1 MKNLLKILIIAFLS
15 IIVFEAHA
23 QHGGFKFGL
32 SMANANLKGADD
44 TAPTIDNKL
53 LIAPKVGFIFDTPL
67 YEGLFLQTGIFTAIS
82 GFRYDTTRF
91 VEDDNVEIEV
101 NSKEMPFLLYLEFPL
116 DIGYRHQIN
125 DNLLAMVMAG
135 PVFRYLTYSTFAY
148 KTGNDWDNEPTHD
161 GEDHNKIEFFDNF
174 EIGLNIEA
182 GVQFK
187 RYQFTMYYNPGFTNI
202 YSKDYKDIEGDDI
215 EWKNYSFGLNIA
227 ILFGSM
233 D

>member
-1 MKNLLKILIIAFLS
+1 MKNLVKIFIIAFLS
-15 IIVFEAHA
+15 IIVFEASA

-32 SMANANLKGADD
+32 SMANANLKGGDV
-44 TAPTIDNKL
+44 TSPTIDNKL

-67 YEGLFLQTGIFTAIS
+67 YEGLFLQTGIFTAVS
-82 GFRYDTTRF
+82 GFRYDDTRD
-91 VEDDNVEIEV
+91 VEDNNGLIAVD
-101 NSKEMPFLLYLEFPL
+101 SKEMLFLLYLEFPL
-116 DIGYRHQIN
+116 DFGYRHQLN
-125 DNLLAMVMAG
+125 DNLQVMVMAG
-135 PVFRYLTYSTFAY
+135 PVFRYLTYSTIAY
-148 KTGNDWDNEPTHD
+148 KTGNDWDNEPTHV

-187 RYQFTMYYNPGFTNI
+187 RYQFTLYYNPGFTNI
-202 YSKDYKDIEGDDI
+202 YNKDFTTEA